1 MSSLFD
7 FGFSLASLPAKLP
20 AGHVRQMISSGPAG
34 TAQTIRRMAGLVTHG
49 KRDFRIRTLAG
60 QIIKNCQ
67 QKDYPCYGKSLYEWC
82 RDQIKYVWDPNGVE
96 LIEEPWK
103 IVESGVADCDSIV
116 VLLASLAESCGFPCK
131 FVTIKSDP
139 MNPNEYT
146 HVYLK
151 MKVPPMGW
159 VAADPTMHEKS
170 FGWEP
175 PDSFVKTEWN
185 ASDDPPEGGDP
196 NDGMNI
202 PQLPDAKLNGMR
214 GSNMRGIGSLALAD
228 NNDSTFLQE
237 SGSAYGDAGISQA
250 DLDAYGNA
258 SALNAVAGGSTN
270 PNDIAQARRI
280 MASQNS
286 MFTPLNIAGLAAA
299 AYFVTKKNYLGAG
312 LVAGLLYLNY
322 KRG

>member
-20 AGHVRQMISSGPAG
+20 AGHQRQMISSGPAG

-60 QIIKNCQ
+60 QIIQNCQ

-103 IVESGVADCDSIV
+103 IVESGVADCDSNV

-139 MNPNEYT
+139 SNPNEYT
-146 HVYLK
+146 HVYLR

-159 VAADPTMHEKS
+159 VAADPTMHDKS

-175 PDSFVKTEWN
+175 PDTFVKTEWN
-185 ASDDPPEGGDP
+185 ASDDPPESDP
-196 NDGMNI
+196 NDGVNI
-202 PQLPDAKLNGMR
+202 PPLTEAKLNGYRSTTMS
-214 GSNMRGIGSLALAD
+214 GMSSIALGD
-228 NNDSTFLQE
+228 N
-237 SGSAYGDAGISQA
+237 GDAISQA
-250 DLDAYGNA
+250 DLDAYGDA
-258 SALNAVAGGSTN
+258 SAMNAVGGGSQN
-270 PNDIAQARRI
+270 PNDIAQVNRI
-280 MASQNS
+280 MASQKS
-286 MFTPLNIAGLAAA
+286 MLTPLNIAGAAA
-299 AYFVTKKNYLGAG
+299 ALYFVTKKNYLGAG
-312 LVAGLLYLNY
+312 LIAGLLYFNS
-322 KRG
+322 KRS